1 MTELLQYSFFQHALL
16 GSLLTAVACGIVGTY
31 IVARRLVFI
40 SGGITHASF
49 GGLGLGFYLGMNP
62 IGMAMVFAVLSAF
75 GVEWASRSQSV
86 REDSAIAA
94 VWSLGMALG
103 VIFIFLTPGYAPNL
117 TAYLFGN
124 ILTITQGDLVEYLYD
139 SRPLGILV
147 SCIGVA
153 FLLPYLQLQL
163 TALGLIVEVTSLGA
177 IPRVYAMVI
186 AFVMVALFV
195 FLSGL
200 KGVAS
205 TAVVKDVMMMGSM
218 LFFGLYLPY
227 HYCGGIGEMFAQV
240 EAMKPGFMMFP
251 GGTGNLDIIWA
262 MTTLVVMA
270 AGFYMWPHFSTNTF
284 SAKDP
289 DVPRH
294 NAVWLPVCHLFLI
307 FPMIVGFTA
316 VLVYADNPIP
326 VADMAFLYMVKDSFP
341 VWVLGIIGGA
351 GALACMIPAAD
362 LLLSTSLLI
371 SRNIYIKGLRRGDEG
386 ISPEQMKRTARYL
399 ILILTAAALYLG
411 NNNPLPLQDRDV
423 VETIQ
428 ELCQQVEGPASLLGL
443 ELRFLCSKNQHICAF
458 HPAALELLTH
468 QLLSNA
474 LKFTPAGGT
483 VTVELKFHT
492 KRVLLSVEDTGC
504 GIPPEHLEA
513 LFDRYLHGDPLSPA
527 PQGLGLGL
535 SLCRRI
541 AEGHGGTIMAES
553 VVGKGSR
560 FTLAI
565 PDQKIGSGGV
575 SDIALDYS
583 GGFNRTLLAL
593 ADALPAKAFLLRNE
607 S

>member
-1 MTELLQYSFFQHALL
+1 MEAMSALVIL
-16 GSLLTAVACGIVGTY
+16 F
-31 IVARRLVFI
+31 VFI
-40 SGGITHASF
+40 IGI
-49 GGLGLGFYLGMNP
+49 
-62 IGMAMVFAVLSAF
+62 AVLGAIPGLKDKHMNAENWAVGGRNFGRWLNWFIMAGEVYTAF
-75 GVEWASRSQSV
+75 AFLGASGWAY
-86 REDSAIAA
+86 AKGGPTFYI
-94 VWSLGMALG
+94 LGYGALAY
-103 VIFIFLTPGYAPNL
+103 VVGYH
-117 TAYLFGN
+117 
-124 ILTITQGDLVEYLYD
+124 ILPRVCQYGHRHQLVTQGDLVEYLYD

-218 LFFGLYLPY
+218 LLFGLYLPY

-386 ISPEQMKRTARYL
+386 ISPEHMKRTARYL
-399 ILILTAAALYLG
+399 ILILTAAALYLSIFHSNLLVNLLLTG
-411 NNNPLPLQDRDV
+411 YSGVTQFFPLLVLGMFWKQASKKAALCGLVVGEALVFYLMLNQMDPLPV
-423 VETIQ
+423 
-428 ELCQQVEGPASLLGL
+428 LGGH
-443 ELRFLCSKNQHICAF
+443 F
-458 HPAALELLTH
+458 
-468 QLLSNA
+468 NA
-474 LKFTPAGGT
+474 GF
-483 VTVELKFHT
+483 
-492 KRVLLSVEDTGC
+492 
-504 GIPPEHLEA
+504 
-513 LFDRYLHGDPLSPA
+513 
-527 PQGLGLGL
+527 
-535 SLCRRI
+535 
-541 AEGHGGTIMAES
+541 
-553 VVGKGSR
+553 
-560 FTLAI
+560 
-565 PDQKIGSGGV
+565 
-575 SDIALDYS
+575 IALAANFIVFVLVS
-583 GGFNRTLLAL
+583 AVTKNGKTRLV
-593 ADALPAKAFLLRNE
+593 
-607 S
+607 